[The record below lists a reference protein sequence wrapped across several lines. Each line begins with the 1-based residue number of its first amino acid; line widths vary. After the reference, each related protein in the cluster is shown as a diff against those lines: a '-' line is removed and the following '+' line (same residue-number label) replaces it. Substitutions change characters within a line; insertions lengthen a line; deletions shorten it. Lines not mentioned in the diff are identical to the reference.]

1 MGTAGPCSHLAGG
14 FGSRGPGDVMLGGK
28 LAACWVRS
36 WLEMRRQPLR
46 PQEHR
51 GEARLPLFR
60 AAPLSGVPVPGSTS
74 SSRGGS
80 RQSGE
85 EAEQGQEA
93 SPSKRGPAHLPG
105 IFTSPGRSLF
115 LLFLARRQRRMNS
128 QCVCWSGGVCRCSDT
143 GNMLRVACGGVCCC
157 HHAYSQTLCTAPRR
171 VLCPHV
177 PSTQHSPSV
186 NPHLLPLP
194 AARRS
199 SPSASPLPQDTN

>member
-1 MGTAGPCSHLAGG
+1 
-14 FGSRGPGDVMLGGK
+14 MLGGK
-28 LAACWVRS
+28 LAGCWVRS
-36 WLEMRRQPLR
+36 CCAWLEMRRQPPR
-46 PQEHR
+46 PREQR

-60 AAPLSGVPVPGSTS
+60 AAPLSAVPVPGSTS

-105 IFTSPGRSLF
+105 ISTSPRRSLF

-128 QCVCWSGGVCRCSDT
+128 QCVCWSGSVCRCSDT

-171 VLCPHV
+171 VSCAHTCPAHSTV
-177 PSTQHSPSV
+177 PASTRTSSHCRQRIVPL
-186 NPHLLPLP
+186 LLPLP
-194 AARRS
+194 FSRTQISLLR
-199 SPSASPLPQDTN
+199 QCQ

>member
-1 MGTAGPCSHLAGG
+1 MLGAKLAGDKEAAPQT
-14 FGSRGPGDVMLGGK
+14 SRAP
-28 LAACWVRS
+28 
-36 WLEMRRQPLR
+36 
-46 PQEHR
+46 